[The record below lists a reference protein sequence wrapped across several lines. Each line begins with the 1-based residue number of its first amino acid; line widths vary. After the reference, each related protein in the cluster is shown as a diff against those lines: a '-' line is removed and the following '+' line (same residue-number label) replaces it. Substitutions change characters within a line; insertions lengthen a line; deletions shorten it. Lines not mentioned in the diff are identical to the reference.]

1 MVVPIFPLFVLR
13 SQSQLE
19 LGQTKTIMVMPIFP
33 LLTSSKKGGQ
43 VKQEKQGVCSH
54 HHLGNGG
61 KTIGDTLSI
70 WYGNDIGHP
79 SHSKTRNS
87 RNTQV
92 E

>member
-1 MVVPIFPLFVLR
+1 MVMPIFPLFVLR
-13 SQSQLE
+13 SQSQME
-19 LGQTKTIMVMPIFP
+19 VGQTKTIMVMPIFP
-33 LLTSSKKGGQ
+33 LLTSSEKGGQ
-43 VKQEKQGVCSH
+43 VKQEKKRFAVTSTWVMEEKQPAIHS
-54 HHLGNGG
+54 
-61 KTIGDTLSI
+61 SI